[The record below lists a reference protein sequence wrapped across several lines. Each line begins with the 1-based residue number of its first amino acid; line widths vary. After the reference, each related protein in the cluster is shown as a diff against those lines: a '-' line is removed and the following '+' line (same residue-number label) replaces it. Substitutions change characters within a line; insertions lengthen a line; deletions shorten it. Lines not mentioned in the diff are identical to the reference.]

1 MTRSILL
8 LGAGLL
14 AALAL
19 GAPARAAAIPADTVK
34 VKAATPALVTDVR
47 HRRGHRV
54 VRYRYRPYVVVR
66 PYAPYGSYARGFY
79 DPGFAYHG
87 NINGCAV
94 DLGYGRWEPCN

>member
-1 MTRSILL
+1 MTRSMLL
-8 LGAGLL
+8 IGAGLL

-19 GAPARAAAIPADTVK
+19 SAPVRAAGVPVDTVK
-34 VKAATPALVTDVR
+34 VKAAVPALFTDVR

-66 PYAPYGSYARGFY
+66 PYGPYARGFY

-94 DLGYGRWEPCN
+94 DLGYGRWESCNGR